1 MFVTK
6 HSKQYAMD
14 HHVYF
19 FIFGTFSI
27 KIVKPLF
34 SGSCCDNTCLR

>member
-6 HSKQYAMD
+6 HSKQYAMCP
-14 HHVYF
+14 HVYF
-19 FIFGTFSI
+19 SIFGASSI